1 MIRNAVWALVC
12 CIVFPWG
19 ALAQQQKMVKILVTS
34 PQITEKAYRP
44 IADVFAGSIIREL
57 SRNGGLQV
65 VDREKSEEY
74 LRGKGLSEGVDNR
87 EIAIEVG
94 KALGADIVIYS
105 TISKNYETFAYSLAF
120 LEVERDVIQRILR
133 GSFSESVP
141 PFEIAKLVK
150 NDVSKFEQYIPLPS
164 ELANPGLILRQE
176 TVNPESLPK
185 SVNIEIPRMDRFGCV
200 EQVFTY
206 YRVFPGELEY
216 VKINTDQQITRIQM
230 EPDEDLDE
238 DLVRIMTRLQMY
250 GEFAL
255 RYNLQAYLI
264 KNCSVRTVNVLLANK
279 VPVFYSDDGENVVLL
294 TGYYGLRTEGFCIFR
309 TNYNDE
315 FESFDLIHRKL
326 ICVLIILPKPGK
338 KGGISREYLD
348 TAVSRFQND
357 WGKSPTLVEIEEGF
371 FDIISSGLEN

>member
-1 MIRNAVWALVC
+1 MIRNAVWVLVC
-12 CIVFPWG
+12 CIAFPWG
-19 ALAQQQKMVKILVTS
+19 AHAQQQKMVKILVTS

-57 SRNGGLQV
+57 NRNGGLQV
-65 VDREKSEEY
+65 VDREKSVEY
-74 LRGKGLSEGVDNR
+74 MREKSLPEGVDNR
-87 EIAIEVG
+87 ETAIEVG

-150 NDVSKFEQYIPLPS
+150 DDVSKLVQYIPLPS

-185 SVNIEIPRMDRFGCV
+185 SVDIEIPRMDRFGSV

-216 VKINTDQQITRIQM
+216 VKINTDQQITRMPM
-230 EPDEDLDE
+230 ESDEDLDE
-238 DLVRIMTRLQMY
+238 DLIQIMKRLQMY

-279 VPVFYSDDGENVVLL
+279 IPVFYSDDGENVVLL
-294 TGYYGLRTEGFCIFR
+294 TGYYSLRTDGFSIFR

-357 WGKSPTLVEIEEGF
+357 WGKTPTLVEIKEGF